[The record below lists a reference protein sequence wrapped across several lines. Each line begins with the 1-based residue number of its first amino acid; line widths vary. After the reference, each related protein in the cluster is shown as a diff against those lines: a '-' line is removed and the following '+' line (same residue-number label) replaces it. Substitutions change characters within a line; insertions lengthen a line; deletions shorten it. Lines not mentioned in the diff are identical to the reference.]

1 MGARMVLGNGPRPPP
16 TEIPVATG
24 CFRLY
29 FNVFGL
35 PLKCLA
41 A

>member
-1 MGARMVLGNGPRPPP
+1 MGARTVLGNGPRPPP
-16 TEIPVATG
+16 YRD